1 MSRYV
6 GFLVISFDCL
16 IFFALFFFIFL
27 LLYNSIVNI
36 IFLELHQTFKIAME
50 RKKNPSAFI
59 RNTYTIL
66 EVTPHYIHS
75 DLNTIISSPGINK
88 EMDLLSMIYLNSKQ
102 KFYLSTS
109 NIKNILHLLGRYSF
123 LNTFLLFLFSLIFS

>member
-6 GFLVISFDCL
+6 RFLVISSECTISL
-16 IFFALFFFIFL
+16 SFIL
-27 LLYNSIVNI
+27 LLPYYSIVNI
-36 IFLELHQTFKIAME
+36 IFLEFIKHLKIAME

-66 EVTPHYIHS
+66 EVTHHYIHS
-75 DLNTIISSPGINK
+75 DPNTIISSRGINK
-88 EMDLLSMIYLNSKQ
+88 AMDSLSMIYQNSKH

-109 NIKNILHLLGRYSF
+109 NTKNILHLLGRYSF
-123 LNTFLLFLFSLIFS
+123 LIDISSFFILSYF